1 MGKPIES
8 QTGRG
13 DEEARPQCLTCVGDS
28 TVKKTGLSLKANRK
42 RFTGPPHPDRDLQF
56 RYIQKQKERFLRRSL
71 PVISVDTKNKELIG
85 DSKNPGRTWTQEPI
99 EVNAHDFPQDALCK
113 VAPYGVYDVGRNH
126 GFIHVGIS
134 SDTPQFAVDSIRQ
147 WWLAHGRKHYGEGH
161 ELLILADAGG
171 SNGYRPR
178 HFKKRLQERIAD
190 AFDLKVTVC
199 HFPSGASKWNPVEH
213 RLFGPISCHW
223 SGIPLRS
230 LELLLRLVRT
240 TVTQGGL
247 KVCARLTQ
255 TTYRTGIRVSDAEMR
270 ILNLKRHTVCPQW
283 NYTINPRQRT

>member
-1 MGKPIES
+1 
-8 QTGRG
+8 
-13 DEEARPQCLTCVGDS
+13 
-28 TVKKTGLSLKANRK
+28 LSLKANRK

-56 RYIQKQKERFLRRSL
+56 RYIQKQKERFLRRGL

-85 DSKNPGRTWTQEPI
+85 DFKNPGRTWTQEPI

-147 WWLAHGRKHYGEGH
+147 WWLAHGRKHYGDGH

-270 ILNLKRHTVCPQW
+270 ILNLQRHTVCPQW
-283 NYTINPRQRT
+283 NYTINPRQHI

>member
-1 MGKPIES
+1 M
-8 QTGRG
+8 
-13 DEEARPQCLTCVGDS
+13 
-28 TVKKTGLSLKANRK
+28 SLKANRK

-56 RYIQKQKERFLRRSL
+56 RYIQKQKGRFLRCGL

-85 DSKNPGRTWTQEPI
+85 DFKNAGRIWTQEPI

-113 VAPYGVYDVGRNH
+113 AAPYGVYDVGRNH

-147 WWLAHGRKHYGEGH
+147 WWLVHGRRHYGDGH
-161 ELLILADAGG
+161 ELLVLADAGG
-171 SNGYRPR
+171 SNGYRSR
-178 HFKKRLQERIAD
+178 HFKKMLQETIAD

-199 HFPSGASKWNPVEH
+199 HFPSGASKWNPIEH
-213 RLFGPISCHW
+213 RLFGPMSCHW

-230 LELLLRLVRT
+230 LELLLRLIRT

-247 KVCARLTQ
+247 KVCARLTH
-255 TTYRTGIRVSDAEMR
+255 TTYRTGIHVSDAEMKM
-270 ILNLKRHTVCPQW
+270 LNMQRHAVCPQW
-283 NYTINPRQRT
+283 NYTINPRQHA